1 MQRKRNHR
9 KKVYFIRIPRTLLYF
24 LFLVAPPPEPPR
36 PSSVAAT
43 ATVNERATSPSSAIV
58 HLMSQFRM
66 DKASEPMPITLKTL
80 EKMSITETQ
89 RLLADN
95 GLEK

>member
-1 MQRKRNHR
+1 
-9 KKVYFIRIPRTLLYF
+9 
-24 LFLVAPPPEPPR
+24 
-36 PSSVAAT
+36 
-43 ATVNERATSPSSAIV
+43 
-58 HLMSQFRM
+58 M

>member
-1 MQRKRNHR
+1 MFEYYEFCC
-9 KKVYFIRIPRTLLYF
+9 KKNVIF
-24 LFLVAPPPEPPR
+24 LAAPPPEPPR
-36 PSSVAAT
+36 PSSASAS
-43 ATVNERATSPSSAIV
+43 VNERATSPPSAVV